1 MNWWSQVRYGFTT
14 CLADDGR
21 VLADARVVTAAAD
34 VLAEDPEGVLVA
46 HDQVGHGAAGP
57 AVVLVDGEPLLE
69 AQRERAEVVP
79 LESPQQ
85 VFLTESWSHLG
96 LQVGLLYRVA
106 RDLAVAV
113 VFGRLPLQG
122 DVEAPDLCDGDLDR
136 RPRLVCEQRVGIEV
150 QQVPRK

>member
-1 MNWWSQVRYGFTT
+1 MGGGFIT

-21 VLADARVVTAAAD
+21 VLADTRVVTAAAD

-69 AQRERAEVVP
+69 AQREREEVVP
-79 LESPQQ
+79 LENPQQ

-122 DVEAPDLCDGDLDR
+122 DVEAPDLCDGDLDW
-136 RPRLVCEQRVGIEV
+136 RPRLVCEQRVSI
-150 QQVPRK
+150 